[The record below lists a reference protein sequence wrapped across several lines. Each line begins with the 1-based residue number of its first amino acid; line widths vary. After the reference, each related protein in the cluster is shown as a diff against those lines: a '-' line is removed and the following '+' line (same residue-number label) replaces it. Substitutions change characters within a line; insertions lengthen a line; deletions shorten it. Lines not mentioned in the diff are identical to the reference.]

1 MRRLPIAVAFASLF
15 SAACAS
21 ADAGGAPR
29 WTGTVDTLPSGQV
42 VVTNTARPLWPEGRE
57 WQVVEEFR
65 IGSVEGDGPEVFG
78 RIVSFEVD
86 PSGRIWVLESQSQQL
101 RVFDAAGA
109 FVRTIG
115 RSGGGPGEFAQAVR
129 VEPGPDG
136 HMWVMDPSNN
146 RLSVF
151 DSAGVYLEG
160 RHALGGFIII
170 PWPGRFDAQGR
181 YYAPVPFTDGEF
193 RIGMVRYDAAFAP
206 TDTLVVP
213 RDPVERDRFEHSMG
227 GGRMIAG
234 VPFQGRLQWVLSR
247 AGAIWCLITDQYRLF
262 EIDPAGDT
270 LRTITRAFDPIPVT
284 EADREQAREDLDWFV
299 SQGGQVDWSRLPDT
313 KPLATSFFLADDGDL
328 WVGLATPPDSTG
340 SRFDVFDPAGR
351 YLGTVRVPFPLS
363 SSPAPILRNDVL
375 YGVTLDEMDVPFI
388 VKARIVRP

>member
-1 MRRLPIAVAFASLF
+1 
-15 SAACAS
+15 
-21 ADAGGAPR
+21 
-29 WTGTVDTLPSGQV
+29 VDTLPSGHV
-42 VVTNTARPLWPEGRE
+42 VVTNTARPLWPEGSE

-65 IGSVEGDGPEVFG
+65 IGSVAGDGPEVFG

-86 PSGRIWVLESQSQQL
+86 PAGRIWVLESQSQQL

-115 RSGGGPGEFAQAVR
+115 RSGGGPGEFSQPVR
-129 VEPGPDG
+129 VEAGPDG
-136 HMWVMDPSNN
+136 HIWVMDPSNN

-160 RHALGGFIII
+160 RHALGGFVIV

-181 YYAPVPFTDGEF
+181 YYAPVPLTDGPF
-193 RIGMVRYDAAFAP
+193 RIGLVRYDAAFAP
-206 TDTLVVP
+206 TDTLDVP
-213 RDPVERDRFEHSMG
+213 RDPVERDRFEHSRG
-227 GGRMIAG
+227 EGRMVAG
-234 VPFQGRLQWVLSR
+234 VPFQGGLQSALSR
-247 AGAIWCLITDQYRLF
+247 AGTIWSLVTDQYRLF
-262 EIDPAGDT
+262 ETGPTGDT
-270 LRTITRAFDPIPVT
+270 LRTITRAFEPIPVT

-313 KPLATSFFLADDGDL
+313 KPLATSFFLADDGHL
-328 WVGLATPPDSTG
+328 WVGLVTPPDSTG

-351 YLGTVRVPFPLS
+351 YLGTVRLPFPLS
-363 SSPAPILRNDVL
+363 RSPAPILRNDVL